1 MEERVKMM
9 TSATLIGDLV
19 GSRVAVDRRRLHDRL
34 REVLDAV
41 NDTAEPQTPLRITVG
56 DEYQGSFATVG
67 AAIATAL
74 RVRLALLPEADVRH
88 GVGWGEVTVLADEP
102 RVEDGPGWWAAR
114 DAIEVVAEAE
124 HRAAT
129 RRRRTA
135 YRRAPGTDGPD
146 PAAVEAALMLRDHVV
161 SGLSDRSVSVL
172 RGLLVGSTQREIAER
187 LAITGSA
194 VSQRV
199 RADGLALVVASDELL
214 RGVR

>member
-1 MEERVKMM
+1 M

-19 GSRVAVDRRRLHDRL
+19 GSRAALDRRRLHDRL

-41 NDTAEPQTPLRITVG
+41 NDTGEPRTPLRITVG
-56 DEYQGSFATVG
+56 DEYQGTFATVG

-74 RVRLALLPEADVRH
+74 RVRLALLPEHDVRH
-88 GVGWGEVTVLADEP
+88 GIGWGEVTVLADEP
-102 RVEDGPGWWAAR
+102 RVEDGPAWWAAR

-135 YRRAPGTDGPD
+135 YRRAPDTDGPD

-161 SGLSDRSVSVL
+161 GGLSDRSVSVL
-172 RGLLVGSTQREIAER
+172 RGLLAGSTQREIADR
-187 LAITGSA
+187 LEITDSA